1 MILRDF
7 SCFSRIAADSNRR
20 SAVHGY
26 LDMGEKK
33 NLDDSNTGSIF

>member
-7 SCFSRIAADSNRR
+7 SCFSRIAADSNWR

-26 LDMGEKK
+26 LDMGEK